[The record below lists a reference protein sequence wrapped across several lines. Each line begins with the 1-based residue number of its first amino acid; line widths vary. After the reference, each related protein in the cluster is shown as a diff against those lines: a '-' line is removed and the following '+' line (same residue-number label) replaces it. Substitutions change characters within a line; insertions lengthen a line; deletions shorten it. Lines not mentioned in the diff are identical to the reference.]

1 MAQTIRKTQWATWLI
16 IALVAM
22 PFLGACQRAETQPDA
37 EPAAESPAAESPAAG
52 SPAVESSPTAVAAR
66 PMMGPGSGMMARH
79 HATIPDDYSGLQNPT
94 PAGQESV
101 ARGAEI
107 YQTNCVTC
115 HGEEGLGD
123 GPGSAGLD
131 PAPAPLAHTARM
143 LADDYLFWRIS
154 EGGVIAPFN
163 SAMPSWKAALDEE
176 ARWDV
181 INYLRVLSGGQPQP
195 GPADVR
201 AEAEQR
207 AAMLAAAVEDGL
219 ITEQEAELFDDVHK
233 EMDALL
239 AEQPMGPGRMMG
251 AGQDDVL
258 AELVADGAFTEQQIQ
273 AFNDIHDRLLM
284 AGLMGG

>member
-1 MAQTIRKTQWATWLI
+1 MKQPDHNKVKWVIVSLI
-16 IALVAM
+16 AVL
-22 PFLGACQRAETQPDA
+22 LLSACQSAESQPEA
-37 EPAAESPAAESPAAG
+37 ELVEESPAAEAAT
-52 SPAVESSPTAVAAR
+52 PTALAAR

-79 HATIPDDYSGLQNPT
+79 HATIPDDYSGLQNPL
-94 PAGQESV
+94 PAGEESV

-115 HGEEGLGD
+115 HGDEGLGD

-143 LADDYLFWRIS
+143 LADDYLIWRIS
-154 EGGVIAPFN
+154 EGGAMAPFN
-163 SAMPSWKAALDEE
+163 SAMPSWKAALDED

-195 GPADVR
+195 GPAT
-201 AEAEQR
+201 AQEEAETR
-207 AAMLAAAVEDGL
+207 AVMLATAVTDGL
-219 ITEQEAELFDDVHK
+219 ITQEEADLFDDVHT

-239 AEQPMGPGRMMG
+239 AGQPMGPGRMAG

-258 AELVADGAFTEQQIQ
+258 AQLVAEGTFTEGQIQ
-273 AFNDIHDRLLM
+273 SFNDIHDRLLM